1 MKYFI
6 VIFTCT
12 LFFGKI
18 NSYKEPQYFREP
30 NEPYKRVTIDNIHG
44 NSVFKTIDRPFRMA
58 KLNLVWTKA
67 QHVSKFAFSSKENW
81 YIIKNV

>member
-1 MKYFI
+1 MKYFYF

-18 NSYKEPQYFREP
+18 NSHKENRYARES
-30 NEPYKRVTIDNIHG
+30 NEPYHKVTLDNIHG
-44 NSVFKTIDRPFRMA
+44 NSVFKTLDRPFRMA

-67 QHVSKFAFSSKENW
+67 QHVSICMDKSVFA
-81 YIIKNV
+81 YC